1 MDATRAFS
9 ILCALLL
16 LVTLTLSITTLVVL
30 RNAVAE
36 SEAALQAAGGLIEK
50 LDVAVGVL
58 KEDSIFTSTDEEEPS
73 TEADV
78 LYQKFSMRE
87 TNGKIGVY
95 TEDGFLVR
103 IIDVNVNLLPQS
115 ERDALREGIT
125 VNSWRE
131 LAALI
136 QDFE

>member
-1 MDATRAFS
+1 MDTTRVFS

-16 LVTLTLSITTLVVL
+16 LITLTLSITTLVVL
-30 RNAVAE
+30 RNAVSE
-36 SEAALQAAGGLIEK
+36 SQAALQAAGGLIEE

-58 KEDSIFTSTDEEEPS
+58 KEESIFVSTEEEEPS

-78 LYQKFSMRE
+78 LYQKFCMKE
-87 TNGKIGVY
+87 TNGRIGVY
-95 TEDGFLVR
+95 SEEGFLIR
-103 IIDVNVNLLPQS
+103 IIDANVELLP
-115 ERDALREGIT
+115 ERERNALREGIT

-136 QDFE
+136 QDYE